1 MEGIFRDH
9 IEVCTWHFSRGTE
22 GNRDNIHIVVT
33 AEIKNRYMR
42 IQVIHIVSWLDSLEI
57 QLS

>member
-1 MEGIFRDH
+1 MEGSCRDH
-9 IEVCTWHFSRGTE
+9 IEVCTWHFCRGTE
-22 GNRDNIHIVVT
+22 GNCDNIRIVVT
-33 AEIKNRYMR
+33 AEIKNRFIR